1 MCLSV
6 CLSTERFPYGHYP
19 WCIGHDCT
27 GSDGPINS
35 LEMGP
40 HCTRITAQGSPLLVT
55 SGGQDWRSVQT
66 CSLEDPLVLTSVG
79 YWSPYGRQAGAT
91 HPTRMPSFLQRV
103 LTLLEVDSSL
113 EMECLSRLV
122 PASCGEP
129 SREEEECFSRMVGEP
144 SREPCDHSRSP
155 LTGKSSRRTLAMT
168 SSFEPWCFSLTEPGN
183 TRNNVHLVSTLVYS
197 CWMHSQ

>member
-1 MCLSV
+1 MFSV
-6 CLSTERFPYGHYP
+6 VCVCQYVCPQRGSHMAITHHALDLTVQGPMVPSTL
-19 WCIGHDCT
+19 WKWDLT
-27 GSDGPINS
+27 G
-35 LEMGP
+35 
-40 HCTRITAQGSPLLVT
+40 QGSPLLVT

-66 CSLEDPLVLTSVG
+66 FSLEDSLVLTSGG
-79 YWSPYGRQAGAT
+79 YWSTYGRQAGAT

-155 LTGKSSRRTLAMT
+155 LTGESSRRTLATT
-168 SSFEPWCFSLTEPGN
+168 SSFEPWCFSLTEPVD
-183 TRNNVHLVSTLVYS
+183 TRNTVYFIS
-197 CWMHSQ
+197 GKKT